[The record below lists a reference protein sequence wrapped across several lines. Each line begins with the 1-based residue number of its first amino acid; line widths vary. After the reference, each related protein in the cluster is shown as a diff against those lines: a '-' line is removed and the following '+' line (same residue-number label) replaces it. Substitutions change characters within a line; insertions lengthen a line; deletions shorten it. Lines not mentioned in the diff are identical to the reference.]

1 MAKQKTKLEE
11 IEDRLNLVLSSVGE
25 IQEKFEAKT
34 VNELRK
40 ESPLKKHFNAL
51 VENALESPHSTLSG
65 LAVGACAISTHF
77 FPEHSAMLADLQTA
91 FTGLTGITA
100 GNAIINKS
108 KQNTAPV
115 PSIKSD
121 EEYG

>member
-51 VENALESPHSTLSG
+51 VENALDSPHSTLSG
-65 LAVGACAISTHF
+65 LAVGACAIGTHF
-77 FPEHSAMLADLQTA
+77 FPEHSSMLADLQTA

-108 KQNTAPV
+108 QPKNSDAPV
-115 PSIKSD
+115 PLKS